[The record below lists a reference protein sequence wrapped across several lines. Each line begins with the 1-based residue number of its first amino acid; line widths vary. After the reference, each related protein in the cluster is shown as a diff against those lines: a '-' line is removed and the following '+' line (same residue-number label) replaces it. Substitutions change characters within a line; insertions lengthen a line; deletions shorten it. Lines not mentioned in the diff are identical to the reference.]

1 MCKTKAE
8 GGRCNGWYAREI
20 SRLTELASNVAN
32 DEYNEANVK
41 KLNALKNK
49 IEQRKQDIK
58 DKPLVE
64 IPENM
69 TVADLKREHKKLKK
83 TADIYR
89 KYDPIKYKQL
99 QRKVGEQVRKNVFKT
114 SMSQELADKVNSTG
128 LKVNELIDV
137 YKASESGDAL
147 FKMRVSLALDKKR
160 ESFPKGHKF
169 KKVTIENI
177 HTILSNEEYKQLIE
191 VNDKDSARNLTE
203 ENLDNFSQFL
213 NNDLKI
219 ETGNPNKN
227 LLLKATARDRKF
239 YEKIDKTVPT
249 KFFKNIKESSLKQVE
264 IPHKYEKGDLE
275 YLSNKFEV
283 DLTKTDEEIK
293 NQINNNHK
301 NSYESDIFRRGK
313 WNTYEVIAV
322 NRDTNNKVVSFDV
335 ITRKY
340 ETGQNAPQS
349 TNDSEQWVEIEPT
362 EEERQNKVGNKKLYK
377 CTEIGYERN
386 LFDKDFYGEENDSDK
401 EKITNAFNGY
411 GRLSNVD
418 DFHNTGNDM
427 AKLFT
432 GMPSTNYQTQDTMLG
447 EIYLS

>member
-8 GGRCNGWYAREI
+8 GGRCNGWYAKEI

-41 KLNALKNK
+41 KLHALKNK

-83 TADIYR
+83 TAEIYR

-137 YKASESGDAL
+137 YKASKSGDAL

-227 LLLKATARDRKF
+227 LLLKATARDREF

-249 KFFKNIKESSLKQVE
+249 KFFKKIKESSLKQVE

-293 NQINNNHK
+293 NQINNNPK

-313 WNTYEVIAV
+313 WNTYEVVEV

-340 ETGQNAPQS
+340 ETGQNVPQS
-349 TNDSEQWVEIEPT
+349 KSDTEQWVEIEPT

-386 LFDKDFYGEENDSDK
+386 HFDKDFYGEENDSDK
-401 EKITNAFNGY
+401 DKIANAFNGY
-411 GRLSNVD
+411 GRLSDVD
-418 DFHNTGNDM
+418 DFHNTGEDM
-427 AKLFT
+427 ANLFT
-432 GMPSTNYQTQDTMLG
+432 GMPSNNYHTQDTMLG
-447 EIYLS
+447 EMFLS